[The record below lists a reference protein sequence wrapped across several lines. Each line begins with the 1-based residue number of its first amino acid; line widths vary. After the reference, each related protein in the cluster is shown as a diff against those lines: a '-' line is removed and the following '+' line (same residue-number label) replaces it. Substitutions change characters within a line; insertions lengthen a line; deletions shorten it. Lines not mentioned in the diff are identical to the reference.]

1 MSFGKNTTDAPI
13 IDALPAAIVSPKA
26 RICMVEERIF
36 YDTNACWKTILD
48 LPRATFPSANMFGF
62 NDSRTDYVG
71 DVPNEF
77 SRAKGEGFFYDCV
90 REREGRRNTK

>member
-36 YDTNACWKTILD
+36 YDINECWKTILD
-48 LPRATFPSANMFGF
+48 LPKATFPSANMFGF

-71 DVPNEF
+71 DVSNELSVEQRVKDF
-77 SRAKGEGFFYDCV
+77 L
-90 REREGRRNTK
+90 